1 MAVTNGVLGALL
13 LAPLV
18 MPAPPARAS
27 ALDDGNAAF
36 DAGRYL
42 DAFRLWSA
50 AAKDGDATAAFDIGL
65 LYDLGDGLP
74 ESASTA
80 FRFYRMAGEAG
91 LASGQFNVGVMYDS
105 GRGVARNEAEAA
117 LWYARAAAQGHTRAA
132 FNLGQLYET
141 GEGVPQN
148 RDVAIAWYQVAA
160 KDIPIAASKALA
172 LSQDRSAAAAAAA
185 TALVPPVPAWPRDG
199 ASIALP
205 NATPVT
211 ELVWTAP
218 PEPSRVDYFVE
229 VRAREAGQYREVY
242 ARYVDTSAATVT
254 LNADR
259 HFAWRVYAVAA
270 NGSSYAPS
278 PWRRFDR
285 RTDVR
290 EAELR
295 LPDDQTR

>member
-1 MAVTNGVLGALL
+1 VAVTNGLLGALL

-18 MPAPPARAS
+18 MPAPRAQAS

-36 DAGRYL
+36 DAGRYA
-42 DAFRLWSA
+42 DAFRLWAA
-50 AAKDGDATAAFDIGL
+50 AAKDGNATAAFDIGL
-65 LYDLGDGLP
+65 LYDLGDGVP

-80 FRFYRMAGEAG
+80 FQFYRKAGEAG

-105 GRGVARNEAEAA
+105 GRGVAQNETEAA

-141 GEGVPQN
+141 GEGVPHN

-160 KDIPIAASKALA
+160 KDIPIAGTKARA
-172 LSQDRSAAAAAAA
+172 LSQESAASAEAAAAPLA
-185 TALVPPVPAWPRDG
+185 PPVPAWPRDG
-199 ASIALP
+199 AAIALSG
-205 NATPVT
+205 AAPVT

-218 PEPSRVDYFVE
+218 PEPSQVDYFVE
-229 VRAREAGQYREVY
+229 VRALEAGSYREVFSG
-242 ARYVDTSAATVT
+242 YVDTSAAAVS

-259 HFAWRVYAVAA
+259 NFAWRVYAVAA
-270 NGSSYAPS
+270 NGSDYAPS
-278 PWRRFDR
+278 PWSRFEK

-295 LPDDQTR
+295 LPDDQGR